1 MDAYKIGQHIKKLR
15 IERGWSQYELAEKIP
30 ITRQSVSKWECGKT
44 TPDSST
50 FIILSKIFGVSI
62 RELMIGDEDEE
73 EQEVK
78 IQDVALSILD
88 ENISKTKKIKKV
100 MIINGLIILTILIL
114 FLVYYFITSY
124 NSIKFYIVNGSG
136 ENFTHSKGI
145 LIITKEKFYFQSGKI
160 IPKDENIN
168 IDKIDIY
175 YSYKGKEKLIFS
187 GNDNN
192 FLISDYYGYNLLF
205 KYNDINEIVK
215 NLYLVITYNETEKE
229 KINLKLTND
238 FSNNKIF
245 SNKSDLMIKN
255 KESKSTIDEIDKIK
269 EPENLQN
276 VFNETNKEFNKSIDS
291 KSNEK
296 EKNNSNLLESNKNTD
311 DKNSATDNNNNNKEK
326 DEENNSDNKN
336 EEEEN
341 KYPDILFYIEH
352 KDLLINLIKKNSQ
365 IEENLD
371 IKTYTKKYFKNNTTV
386 TFTYSEDR
394 NLLDIYAESENIKY
408 ECYWMLKLDLI
419 KLSTYKSNTLID
431 EINISK
437 NDLLNKTEKYNMLSK
452 IIFQYL
458 EIFIK

>member
-1 MDAYKIGQHIKKLR
+1 
-15 IERGWSQYELAEKIP
+15 
-30 ITRQSVSKWECGKT
+30 
-44 TPDSST
+44 
-50 FIILSKIFGVSI
+50 
-62 RELMIGDEDEE
+62 
-73 EQEVK
+73 
-78 IQDVALSILD
+78 
-88 ENISKTKKIKKV
+88 
-100 MIINGLIILTILIL
+100 
-114 FLVYYFITSY
+114 
-124 NSIKFYIVNGSG
+124 
-136 ENFTHSKGI
+136 
-145 LIITKEKFYFQSGKI
+145 
-160 IPKDENIN
+160 
-168 IDKIDIY
+168 
-175 YSYKGKEKLIFS
+175 
-187 GNDNN
+187 
-192 FLISDYYGYNLLF
+192 
-205 KYNDINEIVK
+205 
-215 NLYLVITYNETEKE
+215 
-229 KINLKLTND
+229 
-238 FSNNKIF
+238 
-245 SNKSDLMIKN
+245 MIKN